1 MLDALSPEYD
11 SRVVQFHFVRFG
23 RCDFFAS
30 PGGGVA
36 AYFSS
41 GIEETL
47 GTTKNFWSL
56 CSSLN
61 VLPVGVWSV
70 VEMKLQV
77 NRMLAVAIVA
87 TEVNFVCRHVACISQ
102 RHQVLRPPFLIVL
115 GVTEISRGCALTFS
129 CSSPS

>member
-1 MLDALSPEYD
+1 MSAKEVSNAL
-11 SRVVQFHFVRFG
+11 
-23 RCDFFAS
+23 
-30 PGGGVA
+30 
-36 AYFSS
+36 
-41 GIEETL
+41 L
-47 GTTKNFWSL
+47 
-56 CSSLN
+56 
-61 VLPVGVWSV
+61 GVWSV